1 MPLLYLA
8 LRKVETRRPT
18 VTHDDVRAWLN
29 AYVEA
34 WRTYDP
40 AAIGALFTEDAT
52 YAYHPW
58 DGENDLVRGRDAIV
72 ANWLEEQDKPGSWEA
87 QYRPLMVEG
96 ERAVATGATR
106 YANGKFYWNLFVLR
120 FGGDGRCAEF
130 VEWYMTEPPEET
142 SQ

>member
-18 VTHDDVRAWLN
+18 VTRDDVRAWLN

-58 DGENDLVRGRDAIV
+58 NGEDDLVRGRDAIV
-72 ANWLEEQDKPGSWEA
+72 ANWLEEQDKRGSWEA

-96 ERAVATGATR
+96 ERAVATGTTR

>member
-1 MPLLYLA
+1 M
-8 LRKVETRRPT
+8 
-18 VTHDDVRAWLN
+18 THDGVQAWID
-29 AYVEA
+29 AYVQA

-40 AAIGALFTEDAT
+40 AEIAALFTENAT

-58 DGENDLVRGRDAIV
+58 DEGEAVVRGRDAIV
-72 ANWLEEQDKPGSWEA
+72 ADWLEEQDEPGSWEA
-87 QYRPLMVEG
+87 HYRPLMVEG
-96 ERAVATGATR
+96 QRSVATGTTR
-106 YANGKFYWNLFVLR
+106 YANGKFYWNLFLLR

>member
-96 ERAVATGATR
+96 ERAVATGTTR

>member
-58 DGENDLVRGRDAIV
+58 NGEDDLVRGRDAIV
-72 ANWLEEQDKPGSWEA
+72 ANWLEEQDKRGSWEA

-96 ERAVATGATR
+96 ERAVATGTTR

>member
-18 VTHDDVRAWLN
+18 VTYDDVRAWLN

-58 DGENDLVRGRDAIV
+58 DGEDDLVRGRDAIV

-96 ERAVATGATR
+96 ERAVATGTTR

-130 VEWYMTEPPEET
+130 VEWYMTKPPEET